1 MWPRSQPRHSVEPSP
16 ALLAVLANPE
26 ERKLLADLSQNNGWN
41 LTVVATLEQAQA
53 RIAGKQLAV
62 VLLDRD
68 LAESD
73 WRSMVRSFTCLHPA
87 PCVILASYDSDHYLF
102 EELIHQGGYD
112 VVSKPLKL
120 EEVSRITRLAITFWK
135 NRLGLN
141 PAAG

>member
-1 MWPRSQPRHSVEPSP
+1 MWPRNQPRHSVELSP

-26 ERKLLADLSQNNGWN
+26 ERKLVTDLSQNNGWN
-41 LTVVATLEQAQA
+41 LTVVATLEQGRAKISGQ
-53 RIAGKQLAV
+53 RLAV

-87 PCVILASYDSDHYLF
+87 PCVILASFVSDHYLF

-120 EEVSRITRLAITFWK
+120 EEVSRITRLALTFWK
-135 NRLGLN
+135 NRFGLK
-141 PAAG
+141 PGA